1 MTEARALVADVLHG
15 AARTDPGRARTNNED
30 LPLLDAARGIYGVI
44 DGVGGQAAGE
54 VAAAIARDVI
64 LQRLARPVGSP
75 ADRVREAIAI
85 ANNEIFRRAQE
96 SPELRGMAC
105 VVTLALAVDGRLV
118 IGHVGDTRLY
128 KLDAGGLRKLTRDHS
143 PVGEREDA
151 GELNE
156 VDAMRHPRRNEVFRD
171 VGSIFRDKDEHEF
184 VDIIEEPFERDEA
197 ILICSDGLSDMLPSP
212 TIAHMVKQYAGDPA
226 RVTEALV
233 AAANDAGGKDNITV
247 VYAEGPYFASAL
259 RGEWLDT
266 LTPTEPLNGTAKVAE
281 RTEPPPGWMR
291 RTTRA
296 VVRSRTTWFFVGTL
310 LGVLGALGLMLYVAR
325 MQVRAPQTHVVAADG
340 SAPFAR
346 IAEAMAAAQPGDTV
360 RIEPGEYV
368 EQVIVND
375 GVDLVARIPGS
386 VTISRPADLGASAA
400 GIVAGGTKPARIS
413 GIRITSATPGP
424 GTTAIRLTGAG
435 ATLELLDI
443 SGVHARAVALDPGA
457 SLTMQGSRVGVSGT
471 VVSVPDGAQ
480 ASLVNNIFF
489 RSGAAAA
496 DDPPIVVEASSRLTL
511 KGNVF
516 TGFAPEIVRG
526 LAPARRQEILEGNTV
541 VPPPTPPRRSGR
553 RG

>member
-1 MTEARALVADVLHG
+1 
-15 AARTDPGRARTNNED
+15 
-30 LPLLDAARGIYGVI
+30 
-44 DGVGGQAAGE
+44 
-54 VAAAIARDVI
+54 
-64 LQRLARPVGSP
+64 
-75 ADRVREAIAI
+75 
-85 ANNEIFRRAQE
+85 
-96 SPELRGMAC
+96 
-105 VVTLALAVDGRLV
+105 
-118 IGHVGDTRLY
+118 
-128 KLDAGGLRKLTRDHS
+128 
-143 PVGEREDA
+143 
-151 GELNE
+151 
-156 VDAMRHPRRNEVFRD
+156 
-171 VGSIFRDKDEHEF
+171 
-184 VDIIEEPFERDEA
+184 
-197 ILICSDGLSDMLPSP
+197 
-212 TIAHMVKQYAGDPA
+212 
-226 RVTEALV
+226 
-233 AAANDAGGKDNITV
+233 
-247 VYAEGPYFASAL
+247 
-259 RGEWLDT
+259 
-266 LTPTEPLNGTAKVAE
+266 
-281 RTEPPPGWMR
+281 
-291 RTTRA
+291 
-296 VVRSRTTWFFVGTL
+296 
-310 LGVLGALGLMLYVAR
+310 
-325 MQVRAPQTHVVAADG
+325 
-340 SAPFAR
+340 
-346 IAEAMAAAQPGDTV
+346 V